1 MTVLSEEEVDRWI
14 ADHDGWRRVGGVMTK
29 TVECATFPDA
39 IALVTAVGQAAEQ
52 RNHHPDMYVRYRT
65 LRFSLATHSEGGIT
79 GKDIDLA
86 GAIDELAA
94 RHGG

>member
-39 IALVTAVGQAAEQ
+39 IALFTAVGQAAEQ

-65 LRFSLATHSEGGIT
+65 LRFSLSTHSEGGIT

>member
-1 MTVLSEEEVDRWI
+1 MTVLSDDQIDQWVSAHE
-14 ADHDGWRRVGGVMTK
+14 GWRRVGGVLTK
-29 TVECATFPDA
+29 TIECATFPDA
-39 IALVTAVGQAAEQ
+39 IALVTAVGEAAEQ
-52 RNHHPDMYVRYRT
+52 RAHHPDMYVRYRT

-94 RHGG
+94 RHSG